1 MTYEEL
7 LELKNIEIF
16 VTSDYKSFV
25 FTIETYDEDID
36 DISIKYYK
44 VAKNSQGIPTIEK
57 INNTIEL
64 IISLQNQSKKNDN
77 KQLKLI
83 KIDKNKIEDKSLRDQ
98 FISLITAIETSKF
111 KYPQP
116 ENQHTEKLKAYSKR

>member
-44 VAKNSQGIPTIEK
+44 VGKNKQGIPTIEK

-64 IISLQNQSKKNDN
+64 IISLQSQSKGPTNS
-77 KQLKLI
+77 QLKLI

-116 ENQHTEKLKAYSKR
+116 ENQHTEKSKAYSKR

>member
-44 VAKNSQGIPTIEK
+44 VGKNKQGIPTIEK

-64 IISLQNQSKKNDN
+64 IISLQSQTKGPTNS
-77 KQLKLI
+77 QLKLI
-83 KIDKNKIEDKSLRDQ
+83 KIDKNKIEDKNLRDQ

-116 ENQHTEKLKAYSKR
+116 DIQYTEKPSTYSKM

>member
-16 VTSDYKSFV
+16 VTSDYQSFV

-44 VAKNSQGIPTIEK
+44 VAKNKQGIPTIEK

-64 IISLQNQSKKNDN
+64 IISLQSQNKKTDN

-83 KIDKNKIEDKSLRDQ
+83 KIDKNKIEDKTLRDQ
-98 FISLITAIETSKF
+98 FIALITSIETSKF
-111 KYPQP
+111 KYSQS
-116 ENQHTEKLKAYSKR
+116 ESQYTEKTIVYSKR

>member
-44 VAKNSQGIPTIEK
+44 VGKNKQGIPTIEK

-64 IISLQNQSKKNDN
+64 IISLQSQTKSTPNN
-77 KQLKLI
+77 QLKLI
-83 KIDKNKIEDKSLRDQ
+83 KIDKNKIEDKTLRDQ

-116 ENQHTEKLKAYSKR
+116 ENQHTEKSKVYSKR